1 MAIAHRAAQ
10 VTSTSIPLSQI
21 GPPGHRAPS
30 ADFEAPF
37 DMLEAC
43 HERVER
49 MLGLIQ
55 RLQKHLQEIG
65 CDNSAREAARE
76 LMRYFDQ
83 AAPRHHEDEE
93 RHVFPPLMA
102 GPDAAV
108 KALVL
113 RLIQDHRQMALAWTD
128 ARAVLQAVVDHGDP
142 AWPGLTVWHQVKLND
157 FARLYRQHVDDEE
170 KVAYPAAR
178 GLLGPGAL
186 AAMGEDMMQR
196 RGVMPVAPDDTLD
209 PPDTPPA

>member
-1 MAIAHRAAQ
+1 MNTR
-10 VTSTSIPLSQI
+10 VPLTHI
-21 GPPGHRAPS
+21 GLLGHHAPS
-30 ADFEAPF
+30 AGFEAPF
-37 DMLEAC
+37 EMLDAC

-55 RLQKHLQEIG
+55 RLQQHLQKTG
-65 CDNSAREAARE
+65 CDDSARQAARDV
-76 LMRYFDQ
+76 MRYFDL

-113 RLIQDHRQMALAWTD
+113 RLIQDHRQMELAWTA
-128 ARAVLQAVVDHGDP
+128 ARSVLQAIADHGDAP
-142 AWPGLTVWHQVKLND
+142 WPGLTVWHQVKLND
-157 FARLYRQHVDDEE
+157 FARLHRQHVDDEE

-178 GLLGPGAL
+178 GLLGPAAL
-186 AAMGEDMMQR
+186 AAMSEDMMLR
-196 RGVMPVAPDDTLD
+196 RGVLPVAVDNAP
-209 PPDTPPA
+209 

>member
-1 MAIAHRAAQ
+1 MATA
-10 VTSTSIPLSQI
+10 IPVSQI
-21 GPPGHRAPS
+21 GMPGHRAPGVG
-30 ADFEAPF
+30 FEAPF
-37 DMLEAC
+37 EMLEAC

-55 RLQKHLQEIG
+55 RLQKHLQEVG
-65 CDNSAREAARE
+65 CDNSAREAARDV
-76 LMRYFDQ
+76 MRYFDQ

-113 RLIQDHRQMALAWTD
+113 RLIQDHRQMELALTD
-128 ARAVLQAVVDHGDP
+128 ARTVLQAVADHGDP
-142 AWPGLTVWHQVKLND
+142 GWPGLTVWHQVKLND

-178 GLLGPGAL
+178 GLIGPGAL

-196 RGVMPVAPDDTLD
+196 RGVMPVAPDDRLGTSA
-209 PPDTPPA
+209 TPAA

>member
-1 MAIAHRAAQ
+1 M
-10 VTSTSIPLSQI
+10 VTTISIGQI
-21 GPPGHRAPS
+21 GMPGYRAPGVG
-30 ADFEAPF
+30 FEAPF
-37 DMLEAC
+37 EMLEAC

-49 MLGLIQ
+49 MLGLIL
-55 RLQKHLQEIG
+55 RLQKHLQEVG
-65 CDNSAREAARE
+65 CDNSAREAARDV
-76 LMRYFDQ
+76 MRYFDQ

-113 RLIQDHRQMALAWTD
+113 RLIQDHRQMELAWTD
-128 ARAVLQAVVDHGDP
+128 ARTVLQAVADHGDP

-157 FARLYRQHVDDEE
+157 FARLYPPHVDDEE
-170 KVAYPAAR
+170 KMAYPAAR
-178 GLLGPGAL
+178 SLLGPSAL

-196 RGVMPVAPDDTLD
+196 RGVMPVAPEGTLG
-209 PPDTPPA
+209 TSEA

>member
-1 MAIAHRAAQ
+1 MASRISPDA
-10 VTSTSIPLSQI
+10 I
-21 GPPGHRAPS
+21 GLPGHRAP
-30 ADFEAPF
+30 AAGFEVPF

-55 RLQKHLQEIG
+55 RLQQHLRDTG
-65 CDNSAREAARE
+65 CDESARQAAKDV
-76 LMRYFDQ
+76 MRYFDQ

-113 RLIQDHRQMALAWTD
+113 RLIQDHRQMEVAWVD
-128 ARAVLQAVVDHGDP
+128 ARAVLQAVTEHGTRPDEGP
-142 AWPGLTVWHQVKLND
+142 WAGLTVWHEAKLNG
-157 FARLYRQHVDDEE
+157 FARLYRQHLDDEDQ
-170 KVAYPAAR
+170 VAYPAAR
-178 GLLGPGAL
+178 GLLGDAAL
-186 AAMGEDMMQR
+186 AAMSEDMMVR
-196 RGVMPVAPDDTLD
+196 RGLKS
-209 PPDTPPA
+209 

>member
-1 MAIAHRAAQ
+1 MATR
-10 VTSTSIPLSQI
+10 IPLTQI
-21 GPPGHRAPS
+21 GLPGHSAPGVG
-30 ADFEAPF
+30 FEAPF
-37 DMLEAC
+37 EMLEAC

-55 RLQKHLQEIG
+55 RLQQHLKDTG
-65 CDNSAREAARE
+65 CDDSARQAARDV
-76 LMRYFDQ
+76 MRYFDQ

-113 RLIQDHRQMALAWTD
+113 RLIQDHRQMELAWTD
-128 ARAVLQAVVDHGDP
+128 ARTVLQTIAEHHNQP
-142 AWPGLTVWHQVKLND
+142 WPGLTVWHQVKLND

-186 AAMGEDMMQR
+186 AAMSEDMMQR
-196 RGVMPVAPDDTLD
+196 RGVLPVSPGKTAD
-209 PPDTPPA
+209 

>member
-1 MAIAHRAAQ
+1 M
-10 VTSTSIPLSQI
+10 VTSILFTQI
-21 GPPGHRAPS
+21 SLPGHRAP
-30 ADFEAPF
+30 AVGFEAPF
-37 DMLEAC
+37 EMLEAC

-49 MLGLIQ
+49 MLSLIQ
-55 RLQKHLQEIG
+55 RLQQHLQKTG
-65 CDNSAREAARE
+65 CDDSARQAARDV
-76 LMRYFDQ
+76 MRYFDQ

-93 RHVFPPLMA
+93 RHVFPPLVA

-113 RLIQDHRQMALAWTD
+113 RLIQDHRQMELAWTD
-128 ARAVLQAVVDHGDP
+128 ARSVLQTIADHGNVP
-142 AWPGLTVWHQVKLND
+142 WPGLTVWHQVKLND

-186 AAMGEDMMQR
+186 AAMSEDMLLR
-196 RGVMPVAPDDTLD
+196 RGVLPTATDVA
-209 PPDTPPA
+209 AG